1 MPSSP
6 GVRPTSFLSDGSPR
20 VFGEA
25 FGAREGKR
33 PGQYTEAGQVDAER
47 AGQARP
53 TAQRSGLPSA
63 RVTSVVWLIAL
74 QAFQDTGTG
83 ASRSLS
89 LWQDLFTC
97 HGEDMDISLTLDEL
111 DSIADAFEMALEFLS
126 LDIAVIDSS
135 DTTMLRNIVVFMAK
149 HHRRALQNLDG
160 DDAIVIAHDAT
171 RLFRVVQI
179 RR

>member
-1 MPSSP
+1 
-6 GVRPTSFLSDGSPR
+6 
-20 VFGEA
+20 
-25 FGAREGKR
+25 
-33 PGQYTEAGQVDAER
+33 
-47 AGQARP
+47 
-53 TAQRSGLPSA
+53 
-63 RVTSVVWLIAL
+63 
-74 QAFQDTGTG
+74 
-83 ASRSLS
+83 
-89 LWQDLFTC
+89 
-97 HGEDMDISLTLDEL
+97 MDISLTLDEL